1 MKKLK
6 KGDIG
11 GNNFLLSV
19 GFVILILGLFVSIN
33 TNIKELIDL
42 KQLLG
47 FELNNLYSGGI
58 LLTGCVFIIWAFA
71 KD

>member
-33 TNIKELIDL
+33 TNIKEIIDL

-47 FELNNLYSGGI
+47 FELNNL
-58 LLTGCVFIIWAFA
+58 
-71 KD
+71 